1 MIRKTVL
8 VQELFLFATFCPI
21 ILKLKKPVK
30 IDFIFG
36 KISQIIFLGIKLQG
50 NLMLFS

>member
-8 VQELFLFATFCPI
+8 VQELFFICPI
-21 ILKLKKPVK
+21 ILKLKKRVK

-36 KISQIIFLGIKLQG
+36 KSGANSGIA
-50 NLMLFS
+50 

>member
-8 VQELFLFATFCPI
+8 VQELFFICHFLPYYFKVE
-21 ILKLKKPVK
+21 KLVK

-36 KISQIIFLGIKLQG
+36 KSGANSGIA
-50 NLMLFS
+50 